1 MKHGFPIALLLFIF
15 TACGE
20 DKPVKVDP
28 GTEDLDSLISLYP
41 DSVPLLIKRGG
52 ESVLEADYESAI
64 ADAAKAFRLDS
75 SNLDARRLYAEVLTN
90 KMDKTVADIA
100 AAQKHYEVV
109 VNKRPKDLKA
119 LVGLAST
126 YRLQQDYDNTFKYV
140 NKALR
145 IDPRYRDAYV
155 LKGSTYLLLGD
166 SKLAKSSYETA
177 VQQDPEFFEAYI
189 MLGSIYQAENNPIC
203 IQYYTTARD
212 LKPNDMDAIY
222 ALAYAKQLFGDINEA
237 VAMYREMAQDT
248 TEYYISRGL
257 FHQAFIHQF
266 GEDENID
273 SAIYYYNSALQTNPM
288 YVESWYNLGLC
299 YADKKEQTLALK
311 SYAKALKY
319 ARQQN
324 YTEEFIE
331 KVQKEA
337 DKMK

>member
-1 MKHGFPIALLLFIF
+1 MKYGFPIALLLFIF

-20 DKPVKVDP
+20 DEPVKVDP
-28 GTEDLDSLISLYP
+28 GTEDLDSLLSVYP
-41 DSVPLLIKRGG
+41 DSVPLLIKRG
-52 ESVLEADYESAI
+52 EECVLDADYESAI

-75 SNLDARRLYAEVLTN
+75 NNLDARRLYAEVLTN

-212 LKPNDMDAIY
+212 LKPNDMDAI
-222 ALAYAKQLFGDINEA
+222 
-237 VAMYREMAQDT
+237 
-248 TEYYISRGL
+248 
-257 FHQAFIHQF
+257 
-266 GEDENID
+266 
-273 SAIYYYNSALQTNPM
+273 
-288 YVESWYNLGLC
+288 
-299 YADKKEQTLALK
+299 
-311 SYAKALKY
+311 
-319 ARQQN
+319 
-324 YTEEFIE
+324 
-331 KVQKEA
+331 
-337 DKMK
+337 